1 VKIDGKGHI
10 VDFRVR
16 DREGLVDFKES
27 VQAQAAV
34 LPEKDI
40 HLP

>member
-1 VKIDGKGHI
+1 MTAIPPCYRKVKIDGKGRI

-27 VQAQAAV
+27 V
-34 LPEKDI
+34 
-40 HLP
+40 